1 MNDFTDVVSLFL
13 NLITDFSYADYTED
27 ELLEEL
33 GMKIKMVIAKA
44 RVIKDLDYNTVT
56 GMLTRKVTN
65 FEATML
71 AYGLIIEWVSP
82 RINSVELFETQL
94 SSKDFTMFSNANRLN
109 EMRSLKRDA
118 TIEFYTMIDDYD
130 FDAIDWND
138 SKWVISSCIKND

>member
-56 GMLTRKVTN
+56 GMLTQIGRAHV
-65 FEATML
+65 
-71 AYGLIIEWVSP
+71 
-82 RINSVELFETQL
+82 
-94 SSKDFTMFSNANRLN
+94 
-109 EMRSLKRDA
+109 
-118 TIEFYTMIDDYD
+118 
-130 FDAIDWND
+130 
-138 SKWVISSCIKND
+138 